1 MDDARR
7 DQALREASVPTLLM
21 CLAQITG
28 DARWLEDPFRPQR
41 DVSIFAE
48 PTGGLSPQ
56 AQQVVRESIA
66 RVLDE
71 LADGRRT
78 LPPLPD
84 EATLHRMMNVCVG
97 ERVPSEYSVM
107 AAEEMGFRGRDV
119 AWTAPPAKD
128 RVDAFRVLV
137 IGAGFS
143 GIAAGRQLKAMGLPF
158 DLVEKLPDVGGVW
171 LENDYPEAGVDT
183 PNHFYSFSWAPNL
196 DWTSNYS
203 KRNEVWDYQRRVFD
217 EAGLRPHTEF
227 LTEVVSMAWVEAA
240 HAWDVTTRGPD
251 GATRVRRYRAVITA
265 VGNLNRPKLASIPGL
280 DGFTGTS
287 WHSAQWRHD
296 VPLEDKEVAVIGTGA
311 SAMQFLRTV
320 AGRAKKVT
328 IFQRSPQWARPPQD
342 YHGTVS
348 PESRWLL
355 EHVPYYYAWYRFGL
369 MWRFG
374 DGLLPTVKRD
384 PSWPHPERSMNHRND
399 RQRQQL
405 TDYMLG
411 ELEGRPDLV
420 EKCLPSYPPYG
431 KRILIDNGWFQA
443 LKRPNVEL
451 VTEAVDRIEGDVLV
465 TPSGA
470 RHRADVI
477 VLATGFEVGK
487 LLWPMDIRGR
497 SGTPLKAVWGED
509 DPRAYLGMTVPDY
522 PNLFVMSGPSTGL
535 AHGGSVIFVSECQV
549 RYIASM
555 LREMVEHGIDAVEV
569 ERTAH
574 DAYNDRVD
582 TEHADLV
589 WSHPGMNNWYRNKA
603 GRVFIPMPF
612 RLVDYWQMTT
622 APALSDYRTEPA
634 AG

>member
-1 MDDARR
+1 MNDPRR
-7 DQALREASVPTLLM
+7 EQALDQASVPTLLM

-28 DARWLEDPFRPQR
+28 DPRWLEDPFRPQR

-48 PTGGLSPQ
+48 PSGGLSPQ
-56 AQQVVRESIA
+56 AQRSIREGLA

-84 EATLHRMMNVCVG
+84 EDTLHRMMNVCVG
-97 ERVPSEYSVM
+97 EHVPREYAVM
-107 AAEEMGFRGRDV
+107 AAEEMGFRDRGI
-119 AWTAPPAKD
+119 AWTAPPPKE
-128 RVDAFRVLV
+128 RVAAFRVLV

-143 GIAAGRQLKAMGLPF
+143 GIAAGHRLRELGIPF
-158 DLVEKLPDVGGVW
+158 DIVEKLPDVGGVW
-171 LENDYPEAGVDT
+171 LENDYPESGVDT

-196 DWTSNYS
+196 GWTSNYS
-203 KRNEVWDYQRRVFD
+203 KRDEVWAYQRKVFD

-227 LTEVVSMAWVEAA
+227 TTEVVSMRWVGAA
-240 HAWDVTTRGPD
+240 RAWDVVTRGPD
-251 GATRVRRYRAVITA
+251 GAERTRRYRAVITA

-280 DGFTGTS
+280 ETFGGPW

-296 VPLEDKEVAVIGTGA
+296 VPLEDKEIAVIGTGA

-320 AGRAKKVT
+320 AARARKVT

-342 YHGTVS
+342 YHGTTS

-374 DGLLPTVKRD
+374 DGLLPTVRRD
-384 PSWPHPERSMNHRND
+384 PAWPHPERAMNYRND
-399 RQRQQL
+399 RQREQL
-405 TDYMLG
+405 TEYMLQ

-420 EKCLPSYPPYG
+420 EKCLPHYPPYG

-451 VTEAVDRIEGDVLV
+451 VTEAVDRIEGDELV

-470 RHRADVI
+470 RHRADAI

-509 DPRAYLGMTVPDY
+509 DPRAYLGLTVPDY
-522 PNLFVMSGPSTGL
+522 PNLFVMSGPNTGL
-535 AHGGSVIFVSECQV
+535 AHGGSVIFVAECQV
-549 RYIASM
+549 RYITAM
-555 LREMVEHGIDAVEV
+555 LRDMIERGLDEVEV
-569 ERTAH
+569 DRAKH
-574 DAYNDRVD
+574 DAFNERVD
-582 TEHADLV
+582 AEHAELV
-589 WSHPGMNNWYRNKA
+589 WSHPGMNNWYRNA
-603 GRVFIPMPF
+603 RGRVFIPMPF
-612 RLVDYWQMTT
+612 RLVDYWRMTH
-622 APALSDYRTEPA
+622 APELDDYRTA
-634 AG
+634 SSA

>member
-7 DQALREASVPTLLM
+7 EQALREASVPTLVM
-21 CLAQITG
+21 CLAQITR
-28 DARWLEDPFRPQR
+28 DHRWLEDPFRPQR

-56 AQQVVRESIA
+56 AQQTVRESIA

-78 LPPLPD
+78 LPPLPGED
-84 EATLHRMMNVCVG
+84 DLHEMMNVCVG
-97 ERVPSEYSVM
+97 EHVPREYAVM
-107 AAEEMGFRGRDV
+107 AAEEMGFRGREV
-119 AWTAPPAKD
+119 AWTAPPAKE

-196 DWTSNYS
+196 GWTSNYS
-203 KRNEVWDYQRRVFD
+203 KRDEVWDYQRRVFD

-227 LTEVVSMAWVEAA
+227 LTEVTTMRWVESA

-251 GATRVRRYRAVITA
+251 RSERTRRYRAVITA

-280 DGFTGTS
+280 EGFPGDW

-296 VPLEDKEVAVIGTGA
+296 VPLEDKEVAVVGTGA

-384 PSWPHPERSMNHRND
+384 PSWPHPERAMNHRND

-549 RYIASM
+549 RYIASL
-555 LREMVEHGIDAVEV
+555 LREMVERGIDAVEV
-569 ERTAH
+569 ERAAH

-582 TEHADLV
+582 AEHADLV

-622 APALSDYRTEPA
+622 APTLADYRTEPA